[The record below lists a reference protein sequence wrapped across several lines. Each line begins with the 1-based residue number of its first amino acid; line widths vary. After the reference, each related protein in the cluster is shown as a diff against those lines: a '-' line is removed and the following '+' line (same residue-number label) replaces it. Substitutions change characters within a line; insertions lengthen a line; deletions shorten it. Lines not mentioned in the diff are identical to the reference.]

1 MAPQNSTASTHRGDG
16 VGGRDFEHAGE
27 PLNLK
32 ASSTQVEYQPPLIIT
47 VAPLGRGRFR
57 AEFHGRVIVASSR
70 TPFVDAARV
79 LIARG
84 HDPNIV
90 LAMQHV
96 GDDAFALRAVL
107 GIAARL
113 AVLENDRHA
122 PKFIRWEAYPRWGT
136 GQPVAVAPESHA
148 GAPHDGGAP

>member
-1 MAPQNSTASTHRGDG
+1 MASEHSTTSTHRGDG
-16 VGGRDFEHAGE
+16 AGGRDFEHAGE
-27 PLNLK
+27 PLYVK
-32 ASSTQVEYQPPLIIT
+32 ANSTQVEYQPPLIIT

-57 AEFHGRVIVASSR
+57 AELDGCVIVASSR

-84 HDPNIV
+84 HDPNV
-90 LAMQHV
+90 LLAMQRV
-96 GDDAFALRAVL
+96 GDDAFALRAAL

-122 PKFIRWEAYPRWGT
+122 PKFIRWEAYPRWGI
-136 GQPVAVAPESHA
+136 GQPVALALESHA
-148 GAPHDGGAP
+148 GAPHDGGGP